1 MKKRLF
7 LMIAFLMSLTVI
19 DAESV
24 KTIRLSFNKQQFSF
38 ATDETGALEVS
49 SGALLASYG
58 SDTSLPGLPLVA
70 VNVGVPNGVGFGG
83 VSHDMTRQYSS
94 DKTVAVST
102 NLNENSR
109 NAKVVVASA
118 MGGTCAE
125 YAVSAESPTVI
136 ADLSNFVDGVQT
148 ITLFVDGENV
158 DSKNIL
164 KK

>member
-7 LMIAFLMSLTVI
+7 LMIAFLMSLTVV
-19 DAESV
+19 DAENV
-24 KTIRLSFNKQQFSF
+24 KTIRLSFNKQNYIPYVVTRAGYIDRPQI
-38 ATDETGALEVS
+38 TQCQLNS
-49 SGALLASYG
+49 S
-58 SDTSLPGLPLVA
+58 
-70 VNVGVPNGVGFGG
+70 N
-83 VSHDMTRQYSS
+83 
-94 DKTVAVST
+94 KTVVVST
-102 NLNENSR
+102 NLNENSQ

-125 YAVSAESPTVI
+125 YSVSAESPTVI
-136 ADLSNFVDGVQT
+136 ADLSNFADGVQT

>member
-7 LMIAFLMSLTVI
+7 LMIAFLMSLTVV
-19 DAESV
+19 DAENV
-24 KTIRLSFNKQQFSF
+24 KTIRLSFN
-38 ATDETGALEVS
+38 
-49 SGALLASYG
+49 
-58 SDTSLPGLPLVA
+58 
-70 VNVGVPNGVGFGG
+70 
-83 VSHDMTRQYSS
+83 
-94 DKTVAVST
+94 KTVAVST
-102 NLNENSR
+102 NLNENSQ

-125 YAVSAESPTVI
+125 YSVSAESPTVI
-136 ADLSNFVDGVQT
+136 ADLSNFADGVQT